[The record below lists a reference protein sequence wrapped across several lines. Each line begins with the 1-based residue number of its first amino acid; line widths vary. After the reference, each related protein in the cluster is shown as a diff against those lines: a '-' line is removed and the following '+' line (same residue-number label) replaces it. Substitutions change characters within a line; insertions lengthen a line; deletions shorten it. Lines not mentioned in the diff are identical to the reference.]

1 MAQQVLASTVT
12 QNGEGDVEVYSVIVH
27 ETDTGYAQSFVEDI
41 HNEQMG
47 VLSLD
52 QIVFSEQVQAEW
64 SNPQLYEN
72 LKQGIAFENPQVE
85 LQVKI

>member
-1 MAQQVLASTVT
+1 
-12 QNGEGDVEVYSVIVH
+12 
-27 ETDTGYAQSFVEDI
+27 
-41 HNEQMG
+41 MG